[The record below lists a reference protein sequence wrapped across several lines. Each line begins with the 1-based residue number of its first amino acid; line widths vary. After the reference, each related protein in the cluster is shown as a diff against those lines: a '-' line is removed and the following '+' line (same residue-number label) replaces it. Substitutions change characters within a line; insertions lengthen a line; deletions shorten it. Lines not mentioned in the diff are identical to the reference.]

1 MEAQDVINNL
11 NIIAEKMF
19 KSVETQVFKTLDE
32 IVLIGTD
39 ILQNEPLKNIFYD
52 NNVNGLIIIANSLI
66 TFFLIYYVLSNL
78 ICMYNG
84 NKVPNIA
91 SYIIRLIFISL
102 LVNSSYFICEQI
114 LNIFEI
120 FTNSIDIFA
129 SELVNQKITF
139 ENLKEVIVSIND
151 FMNSDLLSLN
161 GIIKGMISFG
171 AVSVLINFA
180 IRYVT
185 VIFLIVISPFAFV
198 SLASDISSEVF
209 KTWIKLL
216 STNLFIQIIV
226 KLLILIPIA
235 YKDTNN
241 TMYKIILV
249 GTIYL
254 IYKINNFTKEIFLK
268 FSSDIKNY
276 NLFN

>member
-1 MEAQDVINNL
+1 MDAQDVINNL

-52 NNVNGLIIIANSLI
+52 NKVNGLIIIANSLI
-66 TFFLIYYVLSNL
+66 TFFLIYYVLLNL

-91 SYIIRLIFISL
+91 SYIIRLIFVSL